1 MRRKRVVRFGVMR
14 GSSPNP
20 YSESHSHS
28 TRPHQIAYKELIIPK
43 TGILNAQNAAP
54 DAALGLSFPHASA
67 RKANEDAPRNL
78 SSAFSNN
85 L

>member
-20 YSESHSHS
+20 
-28 TRPHQIAYKELIIPK
+28 K

-54 DAALGLSFPHASA
+54 GAALGLSFPRASA

-78 SSAFSNN
+78 SSTFSNN
-85 L
+85 P